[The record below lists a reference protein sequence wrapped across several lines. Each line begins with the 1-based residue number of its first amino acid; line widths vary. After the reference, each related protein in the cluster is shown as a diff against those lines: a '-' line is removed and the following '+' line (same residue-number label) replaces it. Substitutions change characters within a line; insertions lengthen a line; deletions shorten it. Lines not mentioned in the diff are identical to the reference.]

1 MEKGSK
7 FLNLSILICGEE
19 ETGVFYFCEISPHGS
34 TFLFRKNTKILDAD
48 CSKCAR
54 RDGVGGH
61 PDSPRFPFSP
71 LPPQKRGIKGFKI
84 LSILT
89 PSKVLCENAAE
100 ATGWVG
106 GRALEKKPGI
116 IQGGFKFRGPP
127 THIFPGGEKRWE
139 IPLSRIWVTRGR

>member
-1 MEKGSK
+1 MSSIFAK
-7 FLNLSILICGEE
+7 FPLTEA
-19 ETGVFYFCEISPHGS
+19 
-34 TFLFRKNTKILDAD
+34 LFFPEKNTKILDAD

>member
-1 MEKGSK
+1 MRGGGDGCLL
-7 FLNLSILICGEE
+7 FLRNFPSRKHFSFPKKIPRSLTQIARNVQ
-19 ETGVFYFCEISPHGS
+19 GVTVSAATPTHPGFPSP
-34 TFLFRKNTKILDAD
+34 
-48 CSKCAR
+48 
-54 RDGVGGH
+54 
-61 PDSPRFPFSP
+61 PFPP
-71 LPPQKRGIKGFKI
+71 KKRGIKGFKI